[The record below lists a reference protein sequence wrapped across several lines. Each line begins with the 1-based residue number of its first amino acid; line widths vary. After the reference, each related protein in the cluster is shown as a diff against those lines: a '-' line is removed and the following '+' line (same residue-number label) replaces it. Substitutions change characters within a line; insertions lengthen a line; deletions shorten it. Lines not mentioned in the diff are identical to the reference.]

1 MVLNFQIS
9 FRAVLGLSSQLN
21 FESFTIFCPYLGA
34 NSMFDVANVSKVS
47 KLSFRGKILSKIGGF
62 HFFFSQPEAGLTNQ
76 GHVWHCDTRVPLR
89 SGFIRALFLAGGDNL
104 KDLVYMN
111 MNIFS
116 HSSRV

>member
-1 MVLNFQIS
+1 MVLNFHFS

-21 FESFTIFCPYLGA
+21 FESFTIFCPYLSA

-76 GHVWHCDTRVPLR
+76 GHVRHCDTRVPLSICLEGYT
-89 SGFIRALFLAGGDNL
+89 SGIL
-104 KDLVYMN
+104 KKTV
-111 MNIFS
+111 
-116 HSSRV
+116 

>member
-76 GHVWHCDTRVPLR
+76 GHIWHCDTRVPLVRTWKNSASAEETLIYDVRIR
-89 SGFIRALFLAGGDNL
+89 SR
-104 KDLVYMN
+104 
-111 MNIFS
+111 
-116 HSSRV
+116 R

>member
-1 MVLNFQIS
+1 MVLNFQFS

-76 GHVWHCDTRVPLR
+76 GHVWHCDTRVPLT
-89 SGFIRALFLAGGDNL
+89 RADAACDTLLDTPCH
-104 KDLVYMN
+104 
-111 MNIFS
+111 IT
-116 HSSRV
+116 